1 MNFQM
6 EELMQYTCSHKIKI
20 KKKMKEYEQASG
32 QKLFEK
38 QTAVKKG
45 KTFLEKWKELIKC
58 KTKG

>member
-1 MNFQM
+1 
-6 EELMQYTCSHKIKI
+6 
-20 KKKMKEYEQASG
+20 MKEYEQASG

-38 QTAVKKG
+38 QTVVKKG

>member
-1 MNFQM
+1 
-6 EELMQYTCSHKIKI
+6 
-20 KKKMKEYEQASG
+20 MKEYEQASG

-45 KTFLEKWKELIKC
+45 ETFLEKWKELIKC